1 MRVGGRTNINNNK
14 FISTVDERNCSSL
27 ARSRPRSVNLVPRS
41 LFREVKG
48 DKRSGDEINDVPG
61 LVTWV
66 YDSPERLLTVEGHQ
80 DYCPFGAFD
89 ACSCRYQNRTTID

>member
-1 MRVGGRTNINNNK
+1 MRLGGRTNINNNK

-27 ARSRPRSVNLVPRS
+27 ARSRPRSINLVPRS

-61 LVTWV
+61 LPGCT
-66 YDSPERLLTVEGHQ
+66 TVLK
-80 DYCPFGAFD
+80 DC
-89 ACSCRYQNRTTID
+89 